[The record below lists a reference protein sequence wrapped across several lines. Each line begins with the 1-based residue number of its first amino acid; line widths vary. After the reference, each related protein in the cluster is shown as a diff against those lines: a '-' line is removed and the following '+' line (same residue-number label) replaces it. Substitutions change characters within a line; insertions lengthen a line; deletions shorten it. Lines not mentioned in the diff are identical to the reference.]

1 MNTTTSTPAV
11 PAAPAPV
18 LASTTQTIARRG
30 LFAEQPLVVGSES
43 QEWALWLTALGQVIP
58 MPSLGEALME
68 AAEHNAVATDMDDG
82 SPFNAVVHA
91 VVLHHGVAWR
101 RPRAARTASVRPHVV
116 HSAWCAICDE
126 PLDDEYGYY
135 ESPEDVIAVARDRDW
150 KALPGGELICPQVDP
165 AHLSAEQ
172 TLATRTTAP
181 AAEGQGAFDLPAAP
195 APARDGSEAGEEYPV
210 GRYLFGA
217 RLNRAPAPAAA
228 PAAATPDSGT
238 GYLTR
243 ASERTGRLTAEDL
256 LAALADVPGHAPVEM
271 AGYPLSRAE
280 YSGGVLDLHA

>member
-11 PAAPAPV
+11 SVAPAPV
-18 LASTTQTIARRG
+18 LASASSAIARRG

-43 QEWALWLTALGQVIP
+43 QEWALWLTAMDEIIP
-58 MPSLGEALME
+58 MPSLGEALIE

-91 VVLHHGVAWR
+91 VVLHHGTAWR
-101 RPRAARTASVRPHVV
+101 RPRAARTGSVRPHIL
-116 HSAWCAICDE
+116 HSAWCAICQE
-126 PLDDEYGYY
+126 PLDEEYGYY
-135 ESPEDVIAVARDRDW
+135 ESPEDVVAVARDRDW
-150 KALPGGELICPQVDP
+150 KTLPTGELICPQADP

-172 TLATRTTAP
+172 TLTARP
-181 AAEGQGAFDLPAAP
+181 AAEGQAALDLTPEQAP
-195 APARDGSEAGEEYPV
+195 APDGEEYPV
-210 GRYLFGA
+210 GRYLVGA
-217 RLNRAPAPAAA
+217 RLLRAPAASAA
-228 PAAATPDSGT
+228 PAAAAPEAGT

-243 ASERTGRLTAEDL
+243 ISERTNRLTAEDL
-256 LAALADVPGHAPVEM
+256 LAALADVPGHAVVEM